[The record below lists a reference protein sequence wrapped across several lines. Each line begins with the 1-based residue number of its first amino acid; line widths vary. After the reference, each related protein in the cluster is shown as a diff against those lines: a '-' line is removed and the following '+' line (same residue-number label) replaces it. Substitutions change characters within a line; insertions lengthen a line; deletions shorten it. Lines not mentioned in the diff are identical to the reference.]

1 MFVNVFAYLAG
12 MFVFSLRTYVH
23 IADFSL
29 PCSSMHSNVHLC
41 IYVCMYACQ
50 PGGALV
56 PAMKLTTGL
65 FLSP

>member
-12 MFVFSLRTYVH
+12 MLVFSLRTYVH
-23 IADFSL
+23 IADLSL
-29 PCSSMHSNVHLC
+29 ACSSMY
-41 IYVCMYACQ
+41 IYVCMYVCMYVCQ